1 MDMTSAKRISDDILA
16 DWRGKKFVLAD
27 PALHD
32 GQGHLIVLVDF
43 GFWVENY
50 GDLERW
56 CCDNNCEIQGMTVI
70 LPTDQ
75 SLTSFLLR
83 WL

>member
-1 MDMTSAKRISDDILA
+1 MGMTSAKRISDDILA
-16 DWRGKKFVLAD
+16 DWRGRKFVLAD

-32 GQGHLIVLVDF
+32 SQGHLIVLVDF
-43 GFWVENY
+43 GFWVDNY

-56 CCDNNCEIQGMTVI
+56 CRNNNGQIQGMTVV